1 MVRTPRSSLSLR
13 EDSFSRCGEAK
24 VAALYPNSPKKPED
38 RRLVVRTPA
47 PVALASGQKDPK
59 KSTDRSHLTNL
70 EVFSSSSV
78 SFLLAALV
86 VVGLLLALLVVLV
99 TSW

>member
-1 MVRTPRSSLSLR
+1 M
-13 EDSFSRCGEAK
+13 
-24 VAALYPNSPKKPED
+24 
-38 RRLVVRTPA
+38 VRTPA

-59 KSTDRSHLTNL
+59 KSTDRSHLSNL

-78 SFLLAALV
+78 SLFLAALVVVVVVV
-86 VVGLLLALLVVLV
+86 VVGLLLALLVVVV